1 MDSGFQ
7 ERRKKNEEKWA
18 HDEALRFKVVARR
31 NKLLGLWAA
40 SEMGLTGEEAESY
53 ARAVVAADMHPSG
66 SQGKVTA
73 DLTASRLPHTA
84 ADIQRKLHELEAQA
98 REQITNGA

>member
-1 MDSGFQ
+1 MDGGFA
-7 ERRKKNEEKWA
+7 ERKKKNEEKWA
-18 HDEALRFKVVARR
+18 HDEALRFKIVARR

-40 SEMGLTGEEAESY
+40 AEMGLTGEEADAY

-73 DLTASRLPHTA
+73 DMAASRLPHSE
-84 ADIQRKLHELEAQA
+84 ADIQRKMHELEAQA
-98 REQITNGA
+98 REQLQDGM